1 MNNKKKTTSRKNL
14 IKFFL
19 LVLIIGIIIYIFRD
33 SLPDIA
39 KQLKQTKPLTIILML
54 LASSGYN
61 ILEGVNISG
70 FAKVFNGKVSIVD
83 GVLCSFYSAF
93 YRVITFG
100 GGSYLALIH
109 YLKNSGLTVAHSIS
123 ISMTQY
129 MIHKFTIILYLI
141 LLWGTRFKFVQSNF
155 GQYDFFMLLSIIIT
169 LCIIL
174 FLALIS
180 FSKTFYKFVF
190 FVIDKI
196 KNTNKF
202 SFDFDKVKNWLTTL
216 NTGAKEL
223 LKDKKILIRT
233 FIVTFFKL
241 GFWYIIPFIIYYPS
255 LDFLDIITMMSI
267 VLAIA
272 GVLPSPGVG
281 PIEFA
286 FVLIFSNIIHPN
298 TATSGMLLYRFSTY
312 FYPFIVGGVIAFVK
326 AFIIDKK
333 KNSL

>member
-1 MNNKKKTTSRKNL
+1 MNKNKKSSRKNL

-19 LVLIIGIIIYIFRD
+19 LLIILYIIVYIFRD
-33 SLPDIA
+33 SLPDIIA
-39 KQLKQTKPLTIILML
+39 QLKQTKPLTIVLML
-54 LASSGYN
+54 LVSTGYN
-61 ILEGVNISG
+61 ILEGINISSL
-70 FAKVFNGKVSIVD
+70 AKTFNGKVSIID
-83 GVLCSFYSAF
+83 GILCSFYSAF

-129 MIHKFTIILYLI
+129 MIHKFTIVLYLI
-141 LLWGTRFKFVQSNF
+141 LLWLTRFKFIQTKF
-155 GQYDFFMLLSIIIT
+155 GKYDFFMAISIIIAIG
-169 LCIIL
+169 IIL

-180 FSKTFYKFVF
+180 FSTKFYKLVF
-190 FVIDKI
+190 KIIDKI

-202 SFDFDKVKNWLTTL
+202 SFDFDKMKNWLTNL

-223 LKDKKILIRT
+223 LKDKKILLQT

-241 GFWYIIPFIIYYPS
+241 GCWYIIPFVIYYPDLS
-255 LDFLDIITMMSI
+255 ILDVFTMMSI
-267 VLAIA
+267 VLSIS
-272 GVLPSPGVG
+272 GVIPSPGVG

-286 FVLIFSNIIHPN
+286 FILIFSNLIGTN
-298 TATSGMLLYRFSTY
+298 NATSGMLLYRFSTY
-312 FYPFIVGGVIAFVK
+312 FYPFIIGGIIAFVR
-326 AFIIDKK
+326 AFIVERR